1 MENDILLNK
10 YNNIINEIFE
20 HVGLKKRLSKYSII
34 DRTDFY
40 WLLEKD
46 VIISYKYFKNETED
60 LSHSIKLKEQLVNI
74 RYDKELLCR
83 GKELTIALLYFQN
96 SAEIIY
102 AIYNNANEIRSDK
115 Q

>member
-1 MENDILLNK
+1 MENDSLLKK
-10 YNNIINEIFE
+10 YNNIINEIFR
-20 HVGLKKRLSKYSII
+20 HVGLEKRLSKYSII

-46 VIISYKYFKNETED
+46 VITGYKYFKNETED
-60 LSHSIKLKEQLVNI
+60 LSHSIKLKEQLINI
-74 RYDKELLCR
+74 KYDKELLCR
-83 GKELTIALLYFQN
+83 GEELTIALLYLQN
-96 SAEIIY
+96 GAEIIY